1 MTVTKAAYKKAREEL
16 LVMLVCTVL
25 VAVLLFYVIP
35 VLIKVPKAAL
45 RDDSFT
51 PQTFPYFLG
60 WVMAV
65 CVVIGDIKYGAAF
78 VKARKEAH
86 ANGCIREKGEK
97 KTPHEI
103 IAALMPWIIYA
114 VVVLYG
120 LGINRVGFVIPT
132 LCMIP
137 VVLVITG
144 CRKWQYFLYVYL
156 FAASI
161 WAIFRFVLHVQ
172 LP

>member
-1 MTVTKAAYKKAREEL
+1 MSKAEYKKAREEL

-25 VAVLLFYVIP
+25 VAALLFYVIP

-51 PQTFPYFLG
+51 PRTFPYFLA

-65 CVVIGDIKYGAAF
+65 CVVIGDIKYGIAF
-78 VKARKEAH
+78 VKARKEALES
-86 ANGCIREKGEK
+86 GCLKEKAAK
-97 KTPHEI
+97 KTAHEI
-103 IAALMPWIIYA
+103 IASVMPWIIYA

-120 LGINRVGFVIPT
+120 VGINRIGFVIPT

-137 VVLVITG
+137 VVLVIIS
-144 CRKWQYFLYVYL
+144 CKRWQYYLYVYI

-161 WAIFRFVLHVQ
+161 WAIFRYVLHVQ